1 MIPPL
6 VDRVRCRCNR
16 FTGEKVKMNTSYMCL
31 PPNRSGRLA
40 AKRAFTLI
48 ELLVVI
54 AIIAILAAMLLPA
67 LAKAQAKAKRI
78 QCLNNMK
85 QFGLALTLHTMDN
98 DDWLPQQKTDAVIP
112 FMGPGAAVNFLN
124 ALIPYIGS
132 NTPVFVCP
140 AAPRFSGS
148 AAANTSYLGNGVVMD
163 RKASGIKRL
172 PKIAFMQE
180 VFNTRN
186 GAYLRPFK
194 SGDLYKWW
202 HYTDPTNEVV
212 RGTRE
217 HYSVTHELG
226 GNLVYGDGHVEYK
239 KMIKLTSRDFG
250 LKLANDTYGTW
261 QTPFNVPYQPD

>member
-1 MIPPL
+1 M
-6 VDRVRCRCNR
+6 NR
-16 FTGEKVKMNTSYMCL
+16 SYLCL
-31 PPNRSGRLA
+31 PPNRSRCLA

-85 QFGLALTLHTMDN
+85 QFGLALTLHIMDN
-98 DDWLPQQKTDAVIP
+98 DDWLPQQKTHQVIP
-112 FMGPGAAVNFLN
+112 FMGPGAEVNFLN

-140 AAPRFSGS
+140 SAPKASGS
-148 AAANTSYLGNGVVMD
+148 AAANTSYIGNGVVMD
-163 RKASGIKRL
+163 RKASGIKNL
-172 PKIAFMQE
+172 PTIAFMQE
-180 VFNTRN
+180 IYNTRN
-186 GAYLRPFK
+186 GAYLRPLK

-202 HYTDPTNEVV
+202 HFTDDGNDVV
-212 RGTRE
+212 PGSRE
-217 HYSVTHELG
+217 HYSVTHQLG

-250 LKLANDTYGTW
+250 LKLADGTYGTW
-261 QTPFNVPYQPD
+261 QTPFTIPYQLD

>member
-1 MIPPL
+1 
-6 VDRVRCRCNR
+6 
-16 FTGEKVKMNTSYMCL
+16 MNKSYICL
-31 PPNRSGRLA
+31 PPNRGGRLA
-40 AKRAFTLI
+40 ARRAFTLI

-85 QFGLALTLHTMDN
+85 QFGVALTLHIMDN
-98 DDWLPQQKTDAVIP
+98 DDWLPQQKTHQIIP
-112 FMGPGAAVNFLN
+112 FMGPGAEVNFLN

-140 AAPRFSGS
+140 SAPKASGS
-148 AAANTSYLGNGVVMD
+148 AEANTSYVGNGVVMD
-163 RKASGIKRL
+163 RKASGIKNL
-172 PKIAFMQE
+172 PTIAFMQE
-180 VFNTRN
+180 IYNTRN
-186 GAYLRPFK
+186 GAYLRPYLNT
-194 SGDLYKWW
+194 GTGLWYWW
-202 HYTDPTNEVV
+202 HWTDTNEVV

-239 KMIKLTSRDFG
+239 KMIRLTSRDFG

-261 QTPFNVPYQPD
+261 QTPYNVPYQLE

>member
-1 MIPPL
+1 MNSSTPQLPNVGRHPL
-6 VDRVRCRCNR
+6 H
-16 FTGEKVKMNTSYMCL
+16 
-31 PPNRSGRLA
+31 PN
-40 AKRAFTLI
+40 RAFTLI

-67 LAKAQAKAKRI
+67 LGKAKAKAKRI
-78 QCLNNMK
+78 QCTNNMK

-98 DDWLPQQKTDAVIP
+98 DDWFPQQKTDGIVP
-112 FMGPGAAVNFLN
+112 FNGPGAQVNFLN
-124 ALIPYIGS
+124 ALIPYMGS

-140 AAPRFSGS
+140 SAPAFSGT
-148 AAANTSYLGNGVVMD
+148 AAANTSYVGTGVVMD

-172 PKIAFMQE
+172 PGIAFMQE
-180 VFNTRN
+180 IFNTRN

-202 HYTDPTNEVV
+202 HFTDASKDVV
-212 RGTRE
+212 PGTRE

-239 KMIKLTSRDFG
+239 KGAELTSKDFG
-250 LKLANDTYGTW
+250 LKLANGTYGTW
-261 QTPFNVPYQPD
+261 QTPYTLPYQLD